1 MCDLCLSSTGWD
13 DGCRLLL
20 CATSGQLESGTHTV
34 NISDLTH
41 NVSSVQ
47 PPAGNGLSPNGPGA
61 SASSTAALEEF
72 DVIQIFGK
80 PQTAGESYG
89 PYLELN

>member
-47 PPAGNGLSPNGPGA
+47 PPAGHGLSPNGPGA

-72 DVIQIFGK
+72 NVIQIFGK
-80 PQTAGESYG
+80 H
-89 PYLELN
+89 